1 MRLNWILLEKQLKEK
16 NVNSIQIFI
25 NSIIGGLFNFIKD
38 SSEMSSPEQRNNFEF
53 EVDSYINQSI
63 LDFEKNWEYY
73 TKSIDQMASNN
84 LEIEYKILE
93 RENMIENVEFKYP
106 YYYEFLSIPLV
117 KEDDIKEKLKSIEN
131 VERIY
136 PVLYNYLNANK
147 KQIEYLQTFSKINNF
162 VNYTIEHYSN
172 AISREEAGR
181 RKISD
186 EIGKDIPANLF
197 NEFLNAFNEHKLYE
211 IATQFDCHNFK
222 FTLRKFSKDD
232 FLSNFLID
240 NGVQGYGMQLA
251 GLYQKYISFQ
261 NKFLDDV
268 IYSIVEDNNEFVG
281 SVERLIYLKNK
292 IKQEINPQKANKY
305 NILNFDITTENYAS
319 FLEMVLFYSYKDSF
333 NENF

>member
-1 MRLNWILLEKQLKEK
+1 
-16 NVNSIQIFI
+16 
-25 NSIIGGLFNFIKD
+25 
-38 SSEMSSPEQRNNFEF
+38 
-53 EVDSYINQSI
+53 
-63 LDFEKNWEYY
+63 
-73 TKSIDQMASNN
+73 MASNN

-181 RKISD
+181 KKISD
-186 EIGKDIPANLF
+186 EIGKDIPSNLF

-222 FTLRKFSKDD
+222 FPLRKFSKDD

-251 GLYQKYISFQ
+251 GLYQKYMTGSH
-261 NKFLDDV
+261 FL
-268 IYSIVEDNNEFVG
+268 IF
-281 SVERLIYLKNK
+281 
-292 IKQEINPQKANKY
+292 
-305 NILNFDITTENYAS
+305 
-319 FLEMVLFYSYKDSF
+319 
-333 NENF
+333 

>member
-1 MRLNWILLEKQLKEK
+1 
-16 NVNSIQIFI
+16 
-25 NSIIGGLFNFIKD
+25 
-38 SSEMSSPEQRNNFEF
+38 MSSPEQRNNFEF

-197 NEFLNAFNEHKLYE
+197 NEFLNAFNENKLYE

-222 FTLRKFSKDD
+222 FTLRKFTK
-232 FLSNFLID
+232 
-240 NGVQGYGMQLA
+240 M
-251 GLYQKYISFQ
+251 ISCQ
-261 NKFLDDV
+261 
-268 IYSIVEDNNEFVG
+268 IS
-281 SVERLIYLKNK
+281 S
-292 IKQEINPQKANKY
+292 
-305 NILNFDITTENYAS
+305 
-319 FLEMVLFYSYKDSF
+319 
-333 NENF
+333 